1 MEKSALKGKKEIR
14 LLLADS
20 LQKTVHA
27 LGLKKSKKKTEKL
40 INKAT
45 KRIAELVAAQVKKDS
60 KKIKSVKE
68 KKPKT
73 TKVKKAK
80 KVKKMKAPEL
90 ETA

>member
-1 MEKSALKGKKEIR
+1 MEKSVLKGKKEIR
-14 LLLADS
+14 LLLVES
-20 LQKTVHA
+20 LQKTVNA

-45 KRIAELVAAQVKKDS
+45 KRIAGLVADQVKKDS
-60 KKIKSVKE
+60 KKIKKVKE

-73 TKVKKAK
+73 PKAKKIK
-80 KVKKMKAPEL
+80 KVKKIKAPEL